1 MLTYYYLIGYNINTI
16 YSEVNDI
23 KIIKSSTYKKEYKKK
38 LENKHL
44 NKEIDVIRKIE
55 RLIIETPNMKEL
67 MLNPLHIVYGIDK
80 KGGDLKEI
88 YTARL
93 NSKLRLY
100 IKPNAEYPYDNLEQ
114 IVELEFVKIDDKHY
128 GDG

>member
-1 MLTYYYLIGYNINTI
+1 M
-16 YSEVNDI
+16 NDI

-67 MLNPLHIVYGIDK
+67 MLNPLHIVYGIEK
-80 KGGDLKEI
+80 KSGDLKEI

-93 NSKLRLY
+93 NQKLRLY
-100 IKPNAEYPYDNLEQ
+100 IKPDAEYPYDNLEQ

>member
-1 MLTYYYLIGYNINTI
+1 MTYYNSIGYNINTA

-44 NKEIDVIRKIE
+44 NKEIDIIRKIE

-67 MLNPLHIVYGIDK
+67 MLNPLHIVYGIEK
-80 KGGDLKEI
+80 KSGDLKEI

>member
-1 MLTYYYLIGYNINTI
+1 MTYYNLIGYNINTI

-23 KIIKSSTYKKEYKKK
+23 KIIKSSAYKKEYKKK

-44 NKEIDVIRKIE
+44 NKEIDIIRKIE

-67 MLNPLHIVYGIDK
+67 MLNPLHIVYGIEK
-80 KGGDLKEI
+80 KSGDLKEI

-93 NSKLRLY
+93 NQKLRLY

>member
-1 MLTYYYLIGYNINTI
+1 MTYYNLIGYNIITI

-23 KIIKSSTYKKEYKKK
+23 KIIKSSVYKKEYKKK

-44 NKEIDVIRKIE
+44 NKEIDAIRKIE

-67 MLNPLHIVYGIDK
+67 MLNPLHIVYGIEK
-80 KGGDLKEI
+80 KSGDLKEI

>member
-1 MLTYYYLIGYNINTI
+1 MLTYYNLIGYNIIII

-44 NKEIDVIRKIE
+44 NKEIDAIRKIE
-55 RLIIETPNMKEL
+55 RLIIETPNIKES
-67 MLNPLHIVYGIDK
+67 MLNPLNIVYGIEK
-80 KGGDLKEI
+80 KSGDLKEI

-114 IVELEFVKIDDKHY
+114 IVELEFVKIDNKHY

>member
-1 MLTYYYLIGYNINTI
+1 MTYYNLIGYNINTI

-23 KIIKSSTYKKEYKKK
+23 KIIKSSAYKKEYKKK

-67 MLNPLHIVYGIDK
+67 MLNPLHIVYGIEK
-80 KGGDLKEI
+80 KSGDLKEI

>member
-1 MLTYYYLIGYNINTI
+1 MTYYNLIGYNINI
-16 YSEVNDI
+16 AYSEVNDI

-44 NKEIDVIRKIE
+44 NKEIDIIRKIE

-67 MLNPLHIVYGIDK
+67 MLNPLHIVYGIEK
-80 KGGDLKEI
+80 KSGDLKEI

-114 IVELEFVKIDDKHY
+114 IVELDFVKIDDKHY

>member
-1 MLTYYYLIGYNINTI
+1 MTYYNSIGYNIITI
-16 YSEVNDI
+16 YSEVNYI

-67 MLNPLHIVYGIDK
+67 MLNPLHIVYGIEK
-80 KGGDLKEI
+80 KSGDLKEI

>member
-1 MLTYYYLIGYNINTI
+1 MTYCNLIGYNINTI

-67 MLNPLHIVYGIDK
+67 MLNPLHIVYGIEK
-80 KGGDLKEI
+80 KSGDLKEI

>member
-1 MLTYYYLIGYNINTI
+1 MTYYNLIGYNINTI

-23 KIIKSSTYKKEYKKK
+23 KIIKNSVYKKEYKKK

-44 NKEIDVIRKIE
+44 NKEIDIIRKIE

-67 MLNPLHIVYGIDK
+67 MLNPLHIVYGIEK
-80 KGGDLKEI
+80 KSGDLKEI

>member
-1 MLTYYYLIGYNINTI
+1 MTYYNLIGYNINTI

-23 KIIKSSTYKKEYKKK
+23 KIIKSSVYKKEYKKK

-67 MLNPLHIVYGIDK
+67 MLNPLHIVYGIQK
-80 KGGDLKEI
+80 KSGDLKEI

>member
-1 MLTYYYLIGYNINTI
+1 M
-16 YSEVNDI
+16 NDI
-23 KIIKSSTYKKEYKKK
+23 KIIKSSAYKKEYKKK

-44 NKEIDVIRKIE
+44 NKEIYVIRKIE

-67 MLNPLHIVYGIDK
+67 MLNPLYIVYGIEK
-80 KGGDLKEI
+80 KSEDLKEI